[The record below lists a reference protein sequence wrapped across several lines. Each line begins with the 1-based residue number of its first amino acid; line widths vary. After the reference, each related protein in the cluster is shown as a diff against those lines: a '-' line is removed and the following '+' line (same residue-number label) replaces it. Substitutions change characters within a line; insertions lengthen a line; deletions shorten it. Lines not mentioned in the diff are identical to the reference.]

1 MGDVLGAPVTDV
13 EATAQAG
20 QRLGLMLAGLA
31 GIGVLS
37 AAISGVRARHGPWRR
52 SPGGYQFGEIIVSCP
67 ARQASVI

>member
-1 MGDVLGAPVTDV
+1 MGDVLRRPVAGE

-37 AAISGVRARHGPWRR
+37 AAASEVLGRGRPWRK
-52 SPGGYQFGEIIVSCP
+52 PLAGYQFGEIIVACP
-67 ARQASVI
+67 ARQASAI